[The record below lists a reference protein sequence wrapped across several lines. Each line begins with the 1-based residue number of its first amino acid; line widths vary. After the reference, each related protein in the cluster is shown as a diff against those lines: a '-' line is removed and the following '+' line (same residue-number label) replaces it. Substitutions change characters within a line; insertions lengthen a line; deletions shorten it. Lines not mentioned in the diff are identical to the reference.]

1 MSVSNQPTNY
11 NFLSPLGY
19 KFLLSRVPNVEYF
32 VQSIQLPDVS
42 LPVAMQS
49 TGFQRIPR
57 PGDKLEFGQLT
68 LSFKVNENLDNY
80 LEIFNWM
87 AALGR
92 PESFAQY
99 KLNDRPYKDLD
110 EQKDTVVSNIT
121 VTLLSSAMNGNIEF
135 LLRDCFPTSLT
146 NISLDS
152 TMTDVEYVTATAT
165 FAVRDFTITKI

>member
-1 MSVSNQPTNY
+1 MSVNNQPTNY

-19 KFLLSRVPNVEYF
+19 KFVLSRAPNIEYF
-32 VQSIQLPDVS
+32 TQRVTLPDVT

-57 PGDKLEFGQLT
+57 PGDKLEFGQLSIT
-68 LSFKVNENLDNY
+68 FKVNENLDNY

-92 PESFAQY
+92 PESFNQY
-99 KLNDRPYKDLD
+99 TLSDRPYKATD
-110 EQKDTVVSNIT
+110 EQKDTTVSDIT

-135 LLRDCFPTSLT
+135 LMRDCFPTSLT
-146 NISLDS
+146 NIEGDS
-152 TMTDVEYVTATAT
+152 TLTEVEYVTATAT